1 MRSLNGNC
9 QNCSNG
15 NELII
20 LENKYNSS
28 FLRSED
34 LRWNRPG
41 PELEKQYYC
50 WTSKVWYPCSCQT
63 CVRRQETGAISRFI
77 FPPPPPPP
85 PFSYVVMLLGAG
97 VRGGGGVTWLLLSLQ
112 MYNRLIISQNNLTYR
127 FLAKALLHH
136 HLYCDNKRFVF
147 YRKIN
152 TIMTGPS
159 YQIKNG
165 KQQIKF

>member
-50 WTSKVWYPCSCQT
+50 WTSKVWYPCSCQQALKFGT
-63 CVRRQETGAISRFI
+63 AKYHKNLKISVFVCCRSIDWYWLVFFDLLIMVFKVFENIWIWYFI
-77 FPPPPPPP
+77 
-85 PFSYVVMLLGAG
+85 LKQ
-97 VRGGGGVTWLLLSLQ
+97 T
-112 MYNRLIISQNNLTYR
+112 
-127 FLAKALLHH
+127 
-136 HLYCDNKRFVF
+136 
-147 YRKIN
+147 
-152 TIMTGPS
+152 
-159 YQIKNG
+159 QIKG
-165 KQQIKF
+165 GEQSPGSRTRGCL

>member
-77 FPPPPPPP
+77 FTPSPTTLLICCHVARGRGERGWRGYMASTESTDVQQTNYFSKQFNVLIFGQSFASPP
-85 PFSYVVMLLGAG
+85 SVL
-97 VRGGGGVTWLLLSLQ
+97 WQ
-112 MYNRLIISQNNLTYR
+112 
-127 FLAKALLHH
+127 
-136 HLYCDNKRFVF
+136 
-147 YRKIN
+147 
-152 TIMTGPS
+152 
-159 YQIKNG
+159 
-165 KQQIKF
+165 

>member
-1 MRSLNGNC
+1 MGMSLSFWKTN
-9 QNCSNG
+9 
-15 NELII
+15 II
-20 LENKYNSS
+20 LLSW
-28 FLRSED
+28 D
-34 LRWNRPG
+34 LRIWDGIDLVQSLKNNIIA
-41 PELEKQYYC
+41 ELPKYDTHVAVRLVLGDRKLVQYQGLY
-50 WTSKVWYPCSCQT
+50 S
-63 CVRRQETGAISRFI
+63 
-77 FPPPPPPP
+77 PPPPPP

-112 MYNRLIISQNNLTYR
+112 MYNRLIISQNNLTYW